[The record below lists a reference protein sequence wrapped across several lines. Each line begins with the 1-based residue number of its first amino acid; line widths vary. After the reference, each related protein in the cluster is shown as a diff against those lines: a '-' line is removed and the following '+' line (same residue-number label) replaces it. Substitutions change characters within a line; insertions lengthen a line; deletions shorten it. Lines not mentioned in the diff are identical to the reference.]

1 MKPRLIPLLEQCI
14 ETGIH
19 RGWDR
24 AWKHDDNPS
33 AAIVSERIREAIWIE
48 LHEWFDF
55 DGAKPHSLFD
65 DWPGGFPHERKNE
78 G

>member
-14 ETGIH
+14 EAGIQ

-24 AWKHDDNPS
+24 AWKHDDDPP
-33 AAIVSERIREAIWIE
+33 AATVQERIREAIWLE

-55 DGAKPHSLFD
+55 GGNDAQPLFD
-65 DWPGGFPHERKNE
+65 DWPGGFPYERKNE